1 MTAILSDYA
10 RQGSGLVRSMRLGII
25 NQRKVLPMG
34 YVIPDFDDE
43 DLDAMDAWDFQVSI
57 DGDDITITPP
67 VRWAS
72 DESAGYAS

>member
-1 MTAILSDYA
+1 
-10 RQGSGLVRSMRLGII
+10 
-25 NQRKVLPMG
+25 MG

-43 DLDAMDAWDFQVSI
+43 DLDAMDAWDFQVSV
-57 DGDDITITPP
+57 DGDDITIAPP